1 MYGRYWQKPN
11 RPCEHRLDI
20 SPTLSIPDDALSYR
34 FVRSSGPGGQHV
46 NKVSTAVE
54 LRLEL
59 DRSGLQLAL
68 QNRILKLSGQ
78 RATSRREV
86 IIFAQRFRSQARN
99 RSDAEDRLR
108 ELLQQALHRNKA
120 RIATRPSRN
129 VRKRRL
135 DNKRRRSTLKR
146 NRGPA
151 DSEN

>member
-1 MYGRYWQKPN
+1 
-11 RPCEHRLDI
+11 LDI
-20 SPTLSIPDDALSYR
+20 SPTLSIPDDSLSYR

-54 LRLEL
+54 LRLDL
-59 DRSGLQLAL
+59 NSSGLPLQL
-68 QNRILKLSGQ
+68 QSRILKLSGQ

-108 ELLQQALHRNKA
+108 ELLHRALHRDKA

-129 VRKRRL
+129 ARKRRL
-135 DNKRRRSTLKR
+135 DTKRRRSTLKR

-151 DSEN
+151 DPEN

>member
-1 MYGRYWQKPN
+1 M
-11 RPCEHRLDI
+11 DI
-20 SPTLSIPDDALSYR
+20 SPSLSIPDDALSYR

-54 LRLEL
+54 LRLDLES
-59 DRSGLQLAL
+59 SGLPRQL

-86 IIFAQRFRSQARN
+86 IIFAQRYRSQARN

-108 ELLQQALHRNKA
+108 NLLRQALHRDKA
-120 RIATRPSRN
+120 RIATRPSRR

-135 DNKRRRSTLKR
+135 DTKRRRSTVKR
-146 NRGPA
+146 TRGPA
-151 DSEN
+151 DPES

>member
-1 MYGRYWQKPN
+1 
-11 RPCEHRLDI
+11 LDI

-54 LRLEL
+54 LRLDL
-59 DRSGLQLAL
+59 DRSGLPRQL
-68 QNRILKLSGQ
+68 QNRILKISGQ

-108 ELLQQALHRNKA
+108 DLLQQALHRHKA
-120 RIATRPSRN
+120 RIATRAGRG
-129 VRKRRL
+129 VRRRRL
-135 DNKRRRSTLKR
+135 ETKRRRGTLKR
-146 NRGPA
+146 SRGPA
-151 DSEN
+151 DAET

>member
-1 MYGRYWQKPN
+1 
-11 RPCEHRLDI
+11 LDI

-54 LRLEL
+54 LRLDL
-59 DRSGLQLAL
+59 NRSGLPPQL
-68 QNRILKLSGQ
+68 QSRILKLSGQ

-108 ELLQQALHRNKA
+108 ELLQRALHRDKA
-120 RIATRPSRN
+120 RIPTRPSRN

-135 DNKRRRSTLKR
+135 NTKRRRSNLKR

-151 DSEN
+151 DPEN